1 MFNFFNRKV
10 FLADY
15 LHGLVDIHN
24 HILPGIDDGAKTVD
38 ESLSLIKA
46 FAAYG
51 VTNFVFTPHIM
62 NHYYPNTPDSIR
74 TSFEL
79 LQSELEKQDVENVK
93 IDYAAEHMID
103 DEFEPLLENN
113 GVVPLKT
120 EHLLVEM
127 SYLQPAFGFDS
138 AVKKIF
144 EQKYFPIL
152 AHPERYSY
160 FHQQPQIYSE
170 LKSNGVQLQLNLLSV
185 SGYYGSEIQRIAL
198 KLLDD
203 ELYDYCASDAHH
215 IRHITALKEINVSQ
229 KVLSKILPVI
239 ENTIQTFY

>member
-1 MFNFFNRKV
+1 MFTFFQKKI

-38 ESLSLIKA
+38 ESLALINA
-46 FAAYG
+46 FAEYG

-62 NHYYPNTPDSIR
+62 NHYYPNTPDSIK

-79 LQSELEKQDVENVK
+79 LQSELEKQGLHDIK

-103 DEFEPLLENN
+103 DEFEALVESD
-113 GVVPLKT
+113 GIVPLRK
-120 EHLLVEM
+120 EHLLIEM
-127 SYLQPAFGFDS
+127 SYLQPSFSFDNS
-138 AVKKIF
+138 IKKIF
-144 EQKYFPIL
+144 ESRYFPIL

-160 FHQQPQIYSE
+160 FHKDPGIYSK
-170 LKSNGVQLQLNLLSV
+170 LKSQGIQLQLNLLSL
-185 SGYYGSEIQRIAL
+185 SGYYGPEIQKTAF

-203 ELYDYCASDAHH
+203 GLFHYCASDAHNLKH
-215 IRHITALKEINVSQ
+215 LDAITKINISQ
-229 KVLSKILPVI
+229 KILAKILPVI